1 MNLQA
6 ASLEIEFTHWVYAC
20 DNLFQEL
27 QEEKATLTSELLT
40 LKTRPTAVDK
50 RGNSLF
56 AEVDDK
62 RQSVAQKLDAM
73 HKKYKELK
81 KNFIK
86 KNAELRALEV
96 ICYFICS
103 VCDKVN
109 VV

>member
-1 MNLQA
+1 MLSVELN
-6 ASLEIEFTHWVYAC
+6 SLKCHPV
-20 DNLFQEL
+20 
-27 QEEKATLTSELLT
+27 
-40 LKTRPTAVDK
+40 TANGK

-62 RQSVAQKLDAM
+62 RISVANKYEVLQN
-73 HKKYKELK
+73 KYKELK
-81 KNFIK
+81 KNLVK
-86 KNAELRALEV
+86 KTAELKALEV

>member
-1 MNLQA
+1 MA
-6 ASLEIEFTHWVYAC
+6 
-20 DNLFQEL
+20 
-27 QEEKATLTSELLT
+27 
-40 LKTRPTAVDK
+40 LKCHPVTAGDE

-56 AEVDDK
+56 AEVDNK
-62 RQSVAQKLDAM
+62 RQSVTHKLEVM

-81 KNFIK
+81 KSFIK
-86 KNAELRALEV
+86 KNTELRALEV

>member
-1 MNLQA
+1 M
-6 ASLEIEFTHWVYAC
+6 
-20 DNLFQEL
+20 QEL
-27 QEEKATLTSELLT
+27 QEEKATLNSELNS
-40 LKTRPTAVDK
+40 LKCHPGNVNK

-62 RQSVAQKLDAM
+62 RISVSNKLEIM
-73 HKKYKELK
+73 SNKYKELK
-81 KNFIK
+81 KSFMK
-86 KNAELRALEV
+86 KNAELRAVEV